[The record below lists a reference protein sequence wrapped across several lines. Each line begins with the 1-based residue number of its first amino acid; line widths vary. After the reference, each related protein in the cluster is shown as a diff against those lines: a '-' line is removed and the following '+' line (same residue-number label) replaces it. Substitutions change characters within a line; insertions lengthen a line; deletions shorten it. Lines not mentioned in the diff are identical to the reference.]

1 MKKLDRQ
8 RRVDLVSL
16 LSNMKTA
23 IDLLI
28 IVGVISALGTFIPQG
43 QTPDFYLS
51 QYGTWIGKGILL
63 GSLNSL
69 YQSWWY
75 QILIG
80 LLCLSLSVCCYRR
93 LRHARSIKKAASL
106 SFHLAIV
113 IILAGAAWSLGYA
126 RSVAVEINAGDK
138 INLANYGFSPSEL
151 GLKQFTIDY
160 YPDYQPRQYRSQLQ
174 LQGYQGHDYTR
185 EISVNHPLQAGILK
199 IYQRSWGWTLKLSDQ
214 SGEKV
219 TPLRIKDH
227 DAILLDKA
235 QGLYLQAIFIPDY
248 DPLAGIESKTP
259 LPNNPRLI
267 LALVKD
273 DQVQNMAIVPVGNKA
288 QLARYCFRFD
298 GYSYYSGLEIKS
310 DPGVYLVYTGF
321 VFLLIGLIARYWQ
334 LFFIRKVD

>member
-126 RSVAVEINAGDK
+126 RSVAVEIN
-138 INLANYGFSPSEL
+138 
-151 GLKQFTIDY
+151 
-160 YPDYQPRQYRSQLQ
+160 
-174 LQGYQGHDYTR
+174 
-185 EISVNHPLQAGILK
+185 
-199 IYQRSWGWTLKLSDQ
+199 
-214 SGEKV
+214 
-219 TPLRIKDH
+219 
-227 DAILLDKA
+227 
-235 QGLYLQAIFIPDY
+235 
-248 DPLAGIESKTP
+248 
-259 LPNNPRLI
+259 
-267 LALVKD
+267 
-273 DQVQNMAIVPVGNKA
+273 
-288 QLARYCFRFD
+288 
-298 GYSYYSGLEIKS
+298 
-310 DPGVYLVYTGF
+310 
-321 VFLLIGLIARYWQ
+321 
-334 LFFIRKVD
+334 